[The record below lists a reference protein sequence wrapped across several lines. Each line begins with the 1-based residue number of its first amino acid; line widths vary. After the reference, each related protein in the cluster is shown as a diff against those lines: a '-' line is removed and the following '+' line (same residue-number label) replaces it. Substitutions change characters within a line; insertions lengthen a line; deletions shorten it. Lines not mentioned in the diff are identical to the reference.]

1 MLRFLWGLFRAGLNY
16 YHRVGY
22 RWLVFNHIVTLI
34 GAAGVYRY
42 SKRNTLTKTQAIAM
56 VLQIFHI
63 ITVLTSTVLSRK
75 ADMTYRI
82 IWDPFWGEKEILAGS
97 TWRWLGIF
105 ANVVL
110 LSPMGVLLPVISKR
124 FRMWNTMLAGFLFS
138 FFIEMLQ
145 LSLKR
150 GYFEPND
157 ILHNVLGVFLAYL
170 FYICCCKIWKDCI
183 PFCLNRGKQI

>member
-16 YHRVGY
+16 YHRVGFG
-22 RWLVFNHIVTLI
+22 WLVFNHLVTLM
-34 GAAGVYRY
+34 GAVGVYRY
-42 SKRNTLTKTQAIAM
+42 SKRNTVTKAQAIAM

-105 ANVVL
+105 ANVLL
-110 LSPMGVLLPVISKR
+110 LSPMGVLLPMISQR
-124 FRMWNTMLAGFLFS
+124 FRMRNTMMAGFLVS
-138 FFIEMLQ
+138 LLIELLQ
-145 LSLKR
+145 LFLKR
-150 GYFEPND
+150 GYFEFND
-157 ILHNVLGVFLAYL
+157 IFHNVLGVFLAYL
-170 FYICCCKIWKDCI
+170 LYCCCCKIWKDCI
-183 PFCLNRGKQI
+183 MIRLNRGK